1 MSWVRCFWAWCV
13 GAPRVVSLSRSQC
26 HRLTLDVKG
35 ISRRMLASSIG
46 LQLGHVTGLSSLGY
60 AWRVQGNR
68 AEVWYWTEE
77 QQSVPP
83 AEQART
89 RPCPE
94 MLLRPPL
101 PDGLHLLSCQQG
113 YEALSVLQGDTRRS
127 RWFAKLPG
135 PDAWRLFVQ
144 DAGLDPARHSLP
156 EVQTLVLQDA
166 PERAW
171 ATHSSML
178 RPVGGKTW
186 LALTAMALLGAALF
200 ALVSYNFKLAYQ
212 LQSLRKEYVTLT
224 QQSAASI
231 KLQQEL
237 DAQRK
242 PLAAVANFQPKWL
255 QLRLMARLAEA
266 GLFNETSK
274 VKLQEWE
281 YRNNRIRIQFSVPS
295 EGFSL
300 SQFLESI
307 ERLGLFKDLRL
318 LSGTPPLSVAFQAA
332 LADPSGGTP

>member
-1 MSWVRCFWAWCV
+1 
-13 GAPRVVSLSRSQC
+13 VSLSRSQC

-35 ISRRMLASSIG
+35 ISRRMLPSSIG
-46 LQLGHVTGLSSLGY
+46 LQLGHVTGLSSPGY
-60 AWRVQGNR
+60 AWRLESNR
-68 AEVWYWTEE
+68 AEVWYWREE
-77 QQSVPP
+77 QQSGSP
-83 AEQART
+83 AGQAPT

-101 PDGLHLLSCQQG
+101 TDGLHLLTCQQG
-113 YEALSVLQGDTRRS
+113 YEALSVMQGHTLRS
-127 RWFAKLPG
+127 HWFAKQPG

-144 DAGLDPARHSLP
+144 DAGLDPASHSLP
-156 EVQTLVLQDA
+156 EVQTPVLRDS
-166 PERAW
+166 PERGW

-178 RPVGGKTW
+178 SPVGGKAW
-186 LALTAMALLGAALF
+186 LALTAVALLGAVLF
-200 ALVSYNFKLAYQ
+200 ALVSYNFKLSYQ
-212 LQSLRKEYVTLT
+212 LQSLRKEYAELT
-224 QQSAASI
+224 QQSAATI

-242 PLAAVANFQPKWL
+242 PLAAVAGFQPKWL

-266 GLFNETSK
+266 GLFEEASK

-281 YRNNRIRIQFSVPS
+281 FRNNRIRIQFSVPS

-300 SQFLESI
+300 SPFLESI